1 MAFYPPGMTLEG
13 TARVARMAAT
23 DYNEHGATVC
33 RPATIT
39 TNDPRDARLFMCF
52 VAAGLVPPASLFFL
66 SVVASFGLHV
76 AHLTPNA
83 MITLAIFQHLCEG
96 FVGIRASVA
105 LFRHYFRPQLN
116 EGRVA
121 GAVSWN
127 HRGLHPFISLG
138 LRNKWD
144 EWRPHWCFVRF
155 LEPNDSF
162 DPPTA
167 APVPSAEWELL
178 DERDSELAPAFARIE
193 DLHNRGLN
201 GRHVALDFI
210 RSAIAPLQ
218 ERSHPMWEYEG
229 PSDRTRLRGAYS
241 REEEEAL
248 TATFLKALFGGE
260 PTLTFP
266 DSVLPLWRDPP
277 RRDAL
282 VASMPDCDEL
292 GVKAS
297 VPRPGCRGSPS
308 SRSAGGAAGGSAP
321 ARDEGAE
328 RPSRRRI
335 RLRTLAEAEEEGVFR
350 TPPPPSPPMSPP
362 PLHPQSG
369 GDDDDDDNV
378 PIASRI
384 RRTPAS

>member
-1 MAFYPPGMTLEG
+1 MAFYPPGMNLEG
-13 TARVARMAAT
+13 TAKVARMAAT
-23 DYNEHGATVC
+23 EFNENGATVC
-33 RPATIT
+33 QPATIT
-39 TNDPRDARLFMCF
+39 PQDPRDARLFMCF

-105 LFRHYFRPQLN
+105 LFRHYFRPRLE

-127 HRGLHPFISLG
+127 RRNLHPFISLE

-144 EWRPHWCFVRF
+144 EWRPQWCFVRF
-155 LEPNDSF
+155 PEPNDSF

-167 APVPSAEWELL
+167 APEANAGWELL

-210 RSAIAPLQ
+210 RNAIAPLQ
-218 ERSHPMWEYEG
+218 ARSHPMWEYEG

-241 REEEEAL
+241 RAEEETL

-277 RRDAL
+277 RRDAI

-297 VPRPGCRGSPS
+297 VPRPGRRGSSS

-328 RPSRRRI
+328 RPSRRRT
-335 RLRTLAEAEEEGVFR
+335 RLRTLADAGGGGSVQD
-350 TPPPPSPPMSPP
+350 TSSAITAHVAASAPP
-362 PLHPQSG
+362 
-369 GDDDDDDNV
+369 
-378 PIASRI
+378 AARW
-384 RRTPAS
+384 